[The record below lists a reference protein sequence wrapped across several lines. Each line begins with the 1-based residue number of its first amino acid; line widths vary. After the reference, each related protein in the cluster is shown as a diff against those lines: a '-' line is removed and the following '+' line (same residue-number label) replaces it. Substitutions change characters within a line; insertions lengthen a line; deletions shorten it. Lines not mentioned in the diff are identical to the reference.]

1 MCGAVIF
8 RKFWVFLTR
17 ACRAAVAFSS
27 KCRWHCKLGTQR
39 TDLDI
44 RIKLRMKIHA
54 NFDVSSR
61 NWKNA
66 RKASPARDRYWRVAH
81 MRTRLSTPMRP
92 LIFAAN
98 NSERFRTLPG
108 VYTIERYRK
117 RSKNIEKYWKSTKF
131 GTLKKSGSA
140 RSKSL
145 IFYRRFPL
153 DVESDS
159 RVSKVGAWAP
169 FQSQIKSYKVPPIC
183 GHRCALW
190 WVFLN
195 FCENGSTR
203 RWQNM
208 RKTRQKELKM
218 CICLSCIALEL
229 FAAKIGGWEM
239 GPHVRSGNFSKISS
253 IFDAC
258 LSSGDHFFIK
268 M

>member
-81 MRTRLSTPMRP
+81 MRTHLSTPMRS

-108 VYTIERYRK
+108 VYTIENDRK
-117 RSKNIEKYWKSTKF
+117 RSKNIEK
-131 GTLKKSGSA
+131 
-140 RSKSL
+140 
-145 IFYRRFPL
+145 
-153 DVESDS
+153 
-159 RVSKVGAWAP
+159 
-169 FQSQIKSYKVPPIC
+169 
-183 GHRCALW
+183 H
-190 WVFLN
+190 
-195 FCENGSTR
+195 
-203 RWQNM
+203 
-208 RKTRQKELKM
+208 RKTVKIDQIWHLEKIRFHTVKVANFLQTVSPRCREWFPRVKSWGMGTFPTRNQKLQSTPYMWPSM
-218 CICLSCIALEL
+218 CIMVSFLEFL
-229 FAAKIGGWEM
+229 WKWI
-239 GPHVRSGNFSKISS
+239 
-253 IFDAC
+253 D
-258 LSSGDHFFIK
+258 
-268 M
+268 

>member
-1 MCGAVIF
+1 MRERFLSHATDVDGLRTMCGAVIF

-17 ACRAAVAFSS
+17 ARGAAIAFSS
-27 KCRWHCKLGTQR
+27 KCRWHCKLGIQR
-39 TDLDI
+39 IDLDI
-44 RIKLRMKIHA
+44 RIKLRMKNHA

-61 NWKNA
+61 NSKNA
-66 RKASPARDRYWRVAH
+66 RKAPPARDRYWRVAH
-81 MRTRLSTPMRP
+81 MRTHLSTPMRS

-108 VYTIERYRK
+108 VYTIEKHRK
-117 RSKNIEKYWKSTKF
+117 RSKNIEKQWKSTKF

-145 IFYRRFPL
+145 IFYRRFHL

-190 WVFLN
+190 WFFLN
-195 FCENGSTR
+195 FCENGATR
-203 RWQNM
+203 RWQNI
-208 RKTRQKELKM
+208 RTTRQ
-218 CICLSCIALEL
+218 
-229 FAAKIGGWEM
+229 
-239 GPHVRSGNFSKISS
+239 NT
-253 IFDAC
+253 
-258 LSSGDHFFIK
+258 
-268 M
+268 